1 MRFQYVSNCCTCD
14 TCKLVVRAVES
25 FIRCVAPS
33 CEMDILVLCVVLG
46 VIAALRIFQIYVPLI
61 IIS

>member
-25 FIRCVAPS
+25 FIRFVAPS
-33 CEMDILVLCVVLG
+33 CEMDILVLGVV
-46 VIAALRIFQIYVPLI
+46 AALRVFQIYVPLI

>member
-33 CEMDILVLCVVLG
+33 CEMDILVLGVV
-46 VIAALRIFQIYVPLI
+46 AALRVFQIYVPLI